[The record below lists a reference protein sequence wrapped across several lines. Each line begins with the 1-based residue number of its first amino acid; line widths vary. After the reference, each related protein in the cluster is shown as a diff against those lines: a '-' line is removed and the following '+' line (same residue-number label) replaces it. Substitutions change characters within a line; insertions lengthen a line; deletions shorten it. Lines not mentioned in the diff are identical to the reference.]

1 LIGNSYACKR
11 LEVLLK
17 SFAECKY
24 HLFPFLTYLTMGPAA
39 ASAYNHTLEKLDSKI
54 AKYNDGNPIRVD
66 GRPRA
71 SGILDTIRA
80 AVANGVKVP
89 AEFNDPTVIDV
100 LVSYTT
106 RRHIAYPEV
115 VLIGKSRCERMVRR
129 MYVDE
134 SL

>member
-1 LIGNSYACKR
+1 MS
-11 LEVLLK
+11 
-17 SFAECKY
+17 
-24 HLFPFLTYLTMGPAA
+24 PAA

-89 AEFNDPTVIDV
+89 AEFNDPSVIDV
-100 LVSYTT
+100 IVSPTN
-106 RRHIAYPEV
+106 RRHIAYLET
-115 VLIGKSRCERMVRR
+115 VLIGESRGEGMV
-129 MYVDE
+129 
-134 SL
+134 